1 MHIPGTLFYLLVLGC
16 APKNP
21 DQPGPSTTTIPAPF
35 STTIPAPTYTV
46 PEPDPAAPI
55 QTDQRAYVMDSTYVI
70 PIVATYTNRT
80 GRTVYP
86 ARCGFEPPRFH
97 LEKQVGGEWVR
108 AYRQVCMLP
117 LLKEPVEVPPG
128 AVYTDT
134 VRLYTSPRFE
144 MFEVSPIPGTYR
156 IVYQIYKTWQ
166 VREED
171 SRVSGELLPPHATTS
186 NAFLIRD

>member
-1 MHIPGTLFYLLVLGC
+1 
-16 APKNP
+16 
-21 DQPGPSTTTIPAPF
+21 
-35 STTIPAPTYTV
+35 
-46 PEPDPAAPI
+46 
-55 QTDQRAYVMDSTYVI
+55 MDSTYVI
-70 PIVATYTNRT
+70 NVVATYTNRT

-171 SRVSGELLPPHATTS
+171 SSVSGELLPPHATTS